1 MSIKTS
7 HLLAKVRTTLK
18 DKLAIMTT
26 SVHKEVTQGART
38 GHEKIVET
46 MVEQMGKYMDPFAQG
61 VARHFKTGEA
71 IPEDVVWGLLQST
84 QTGETLLLSFIEE
97 RLKREG
103 DGRVSFFK
111 PIPNPKI
118 KTGMEK
124 PKKTLK

>member
-1 MSIKTS
+1 
-7 HLLAKVRTTLK
+7 
-18 DKLAIMTT
+18 MTT

-84 QTGETLLLSFIEE
+84 QTGETLLLSFNEE